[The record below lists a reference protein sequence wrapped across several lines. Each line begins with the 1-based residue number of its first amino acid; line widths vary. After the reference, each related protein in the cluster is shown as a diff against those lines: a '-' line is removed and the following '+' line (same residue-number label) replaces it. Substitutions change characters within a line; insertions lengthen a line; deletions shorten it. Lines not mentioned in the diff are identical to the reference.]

1 MQDAGSVPQLLRTGE
16 TATRRKTKG
25 QMKVR
30 KLRFAMTLVVCFAL
44 FAAACTTNE
53 TVPAFDTDENMAAWV
68 NLWNTYDLSLV
79 DDLFLTDSTVTY
91 FSSEREGLITG
102 IEAVLTHHEGFGF
115 VHGGKE
121 AEQELWVDDVHTATH
136 GPTSIVTGV
145 WFFGQRD
152 DAPDEVQRGPFTFVY
167 VLMGAEYRLAHL
179 NFGTYLE
186 TPDGE
191 GG

>member
-1 MQDAGSVPQLLRTGE
+1 
-16 TATRRKTKG
+16 
-25 QMKVR
+25 
-30 KLRFAMTLVVCFAL
+30 MTLRKFQRLTTFVVCSATV
-44 FAAACTTNE
+44 AAACATNE
-53 TVPAFDTDENMAAWV
+53 LAPSFDTNEYMAAWV

-79 DDLFLTDSTVTY
+79 DELFLTDSTVTY

-102 IEAVLTHHEGFGF
+102 IDAVRAHHEGFGF
-115 VHGGKE
+115 IQGGKT
-121 AEQELWVDDVHTATH
+121 AAQELWVDEVFTTAH
-136 GPTSIVTGV
+136 GPTAIVTGV

-152 DAPDEVQRGPFTFVY
+152 SAPDEAQRGPFTFVY
-167 VLMGAEYRLAHL
+167 VLKGAEYRLAHL